1 METQPPS
8 VVLAKAACY
17 ATLLLTWALLGA
29 CAHEIEPRLRSL
41 EERNAALDARVAALE
56 ASAPPS
62 LEVDG
67 ETGRVMP
74 RPTEA
79 GALDCA
85 YRALEGVLTA
95 EFAHDAAFDRWEADL
110 EKLGFTLDTRGGCD
124 RMVALRVTVDDARF
138 DAVAVVVAAPARGRW
153 YHGGKDGKVIDGGT
167 MPEAEVVAIEAAS
180 KR

>member
-1 METQPPS
+1 MENQLAM
-8 VVLAKAACY
+8 VVLVRAVREATRVLACS
-17 ATLLLTWALLGA
+17 LLGA
-29 CAHEIEPRLRSL
+29 CAGNLEPRLRSL

-56 ASAPPS
+56 ASARPS

-67 ETGRVMP
+67 ETGRVVP

-95 EFAHDAAFDRWEADL
+95 EFAHDAAFDSWEADL

-124 RMVALRVTVDDARF
+124 RMVALRVTVDGARF

-167 MPEAEVVAIEAAS
+167 MPEADVAAIEAAS
-180 KR
+180 TR